1 MKLNRR
7 QLRRLIENAI
17 VDLQPEQNPS
27 VNSSTHAKDMPAD
40 EDLWTLD
47 EKGQELITVPA
58 GQSVK
63 FRAKYIPY
71 ENSIEIPKEENTFN
85 PDGHKKLV
93 LKVDNSSLQVTDNG
107 YGGFGFSVPDYMLN
121 EPVKLRTFYIKNHG
135 SKPVVIRYERNI

>member
-7 QLRRLIENAI
+7 QLRRLIESAI
-17 VDLQPEQNPS
+17 VDFEGQSS
-27 VNSSTHAKDMPAD
+27 VNSSTHAKDMQAD

-63 FRAKYIPY
+63 FRAKFLPY
-71 ENSIEIPKEENTFN
+71 GNSIEIPEEENTFN

-93 LKVDNSSLQVTDNG
+93 LKVDNSSLQVTDDEH
-107 YGGFGFSVPDYMLN
+107 GFGFSVPEYMN
-121 EPVKLRTFYIKNHG
+121 DEPDKLRTFYIKNHG
-135 SKPVVIRYERNI
+135 SKPVVIRYDFGR